1 MHLICA
7 VESYL
12 WICNNQTMKKTSLLL
27 SFLVILSCAS
37 DTGLEVRTREFS
49 GAVCENCPVVRVTIP
64 EAAGPGAL
72 AENINTAVREEIIE
86 LLDYDQESDAR
97 DIPGAIAAFQEGF
110 QKLQEDFPE
119 ELSGWEASVEA
130 MKTYEDSSVL
140 TIEMNT
146 YIFTGGAH
154 GYPATRFLNFDKK
167 TGKEI
172 DALDLFKDPGKF
184 SEYAESAFREH
195 YQIAAEAPINSTGFM
210 FEEDRFELPQN
221 MGLTAE
227 GLVLH
232 YNPYEAASYAD
243 GALVL
248 KFPLEEVQPFLSREQ

>member
-1 MHLICA
+1 
-7 VESYL
+7 
-12 WICNNQTMKKTSLLL
+12 MKKISLLL
-27 SFLVILSCAS
+27 SSLLISSCVS
-37 DTGLEVRTREFS
+37 DSGLNVRTREFS

-64 EAAGPGAL
+64 EATGGGTL
-72 AENINTAVREEIIE
+72 GKSVNTAVREEIIE

-97 DIPGAIAAFQEGF
+97 DIPGAIDAFQEGF

-119 ELSGWEASVEA
+119 ELTGWEASVEA
-130 MKTYEDSSVL
+130 MKTYEDQFLL

-154 GYPATRFLNFDKK
+154 GYPATRFLNFEKK
-167 TGKEI
+167 TGKEL
-172 DALDLFKDPGKF
+172 DANDLLKDR
-184 SEYAESAFREH
+184 SAFSDFAETAFRKQ
-195 YQIAAEAPINSTGFM
+195 YQIAADAPINSTGFM

-248 KFPLEEVQPFLSREQ
+248 KFPLEEIRSFLSWEP